1 MNRIKKINSNISSQI
16 NGVFKTV
23 HLSTDIILTI
33 GLFIIN

>member
-1 MNRIKKINSNISSQI
+1 MNRIKKINSNVSYKI

-23 HLSTDIILTI
+23 HLSTDIILII